1 MNTNEVLSELRKL
14 GITATEQDLKDYARK
29 GLIPKPT
36 EIVIKKNNISAAQR
50 TGRQYYAH
58 TDKGIIYGSTAEI
71 VQRKIARAGAG
82 PYIIPKKESKNIAEI
97 DCELPF

>member
-1 MNTNEVLSELRKL
+1 MPNIE
-14 GITATEQDLKDYARK
+14 
-29 GLIPKPT
+29 
-36 EIVIKKNNISAAQR
+36 IKKNNISVDQG

-82 PYIIPKKESKNIAEI
+82 PWVLPIKQPYKNNP
-97 DCELPF
+97 DDPLPF

>member
-36 EIVIKKNNISAAQR
+36 EIVIKKNNISAAQG

-58 TDKGIIYGSTAEI
+58 TDQGIIYGSSPDI
-71 VQRKIARAGAG
+71 VKRKAKRLKAK
-82 PYIIPKKESKNIAEI
+82 PYVLPKTQSKNI
-97 DCELPF
+97 DDELPY